1 MSHVSAF
8 KMIKRRAPYLRNGGA
23 AADSARATGHE
34 STCTTQLYSRM
45 REEISL
51 DEIDRGSH
59 ETKAAHKPH
68 SKWNTG
74 EKLISYGT
82 ALYIQSVFFVLVVGL
97 LN

>member
-1 MSHVSAF
+1 
-8 KMIKRRAPYLRNGGA
+8 
-23 AADSARATGHE
+23 
-34 STCTTQLYSRM
+34 M

-68 SKWNTG
+68 SKCNTG